1 LENKLNTSKQI
12 NTNNDNYTKEVLME
26 QYYLHKNYVKN
37 RIETTK
43 KLGVKVRLPSIPE
56 DISENI
62 IKFILHSKLNDISS
76 RWNCSGD
83 LISEKEGKQECK
95 CFTSDGPASFTPS
108 SEWNIIYFLDA
119 RDWLNDKFVLFRIP
133 LKRSSD
139 EWKNIKVNKNQ
150 TFEDQCKQGRRPRL
164 TWDALEI
171 QLNIFCEKVYE
182 GKFDEIFIDEK
193 K

>member
-1 LENKLNTSKQI
+1 MENKLNTSKQI